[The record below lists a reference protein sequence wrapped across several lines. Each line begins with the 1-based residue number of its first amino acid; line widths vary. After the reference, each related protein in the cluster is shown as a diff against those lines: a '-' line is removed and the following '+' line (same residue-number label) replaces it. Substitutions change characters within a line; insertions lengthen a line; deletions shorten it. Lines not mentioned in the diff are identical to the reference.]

1 MRFNFSRLKFID
13 SRFLEAV
20 PLANCVLLLLVF
32 FLLTWNYSAQ
42 TQAGIKVSLP
52 KAVTS
57 ETLGAKA
64 TVITITR
71 EKVLYLGNDA
81 VSTQE
86 LVSRI
91 EALPKKDS
99 ILIKADKGTSLDRVV
114 EVWDICRRAG
124 IQQVNIA
131 TTQAR

>member
-1 MRFNFSRLKFID
+1 MRFNFSHLKFID
-13 SRFLEAV
+13 SRFLEVV

-32 FLLTWNYSAQ
+32 FILTWNYSAQ
-42 TQAGIKVSLP
+42 TQSGIRVSLP

-64 TVITITR
+64 TAITITR
-71 EKVLYLGNDA
+71 EKVLYLGSDA

-86 LVSRI
+86 LISRI

-99 ILIKADKGTSLDRVV
+99 IWIKADKGTSLDRVV

>member
-13 SRFLEAV
+13 SQLLEAV
-20 PLANCVLLLLVF
+20 PLANCVLLLLIF

-57 ETLGAKA
+57 ETVGAKA
-64 TVITITR
+64 AVITITR
-71 EKVLYLGNDA
+71 EKVLYMGNDA

>member
-1 MRFNFSRLKFID
+1 MKFNFPRLKFAD
-13 SRFLEAV
+13 NRFIEAV
-20 PLANCVLLLLVF
+20 PFANCVLLLLIF

-42 TQAGIKVSLP
+42 TQAGIKVNLP

-57 ETLGAKA
+57 ETVGAKA
-64 TVITITR
+64 TSITITR
-71 EKVLYLGNDA
+71 ERVLYLGGDA

-86 LVSRI
+86 LASKI

-99 ILIKADKGTSLDRVV
+99 ILVKADKGASLERVV

-131 TTQAR
+131 TTQPR

>member
-1 MRFNFSRLKFID
+1 MKFNFSRLKFID

-20 PLANCVLLLLVF
+20 PLANCVLLLLIF

-57 ETLGAKA
+57 ETVGAKA

-71 EKVLYLGNDA
+71 EKVLYMGNDA

>member
-1 MRFNFSRLKFID
+1 MAD
-13 SRFLEAV
+13 SRPMEAV
-20 PLANCVLLLLVF
+20 SFAGCVLLLLVF
-32 FLLTWNYSAQ
+32 FILAWSDSAQ
-42 TQAGIKVSLP
+42 TQAGIGVSLP

-57 ETLGAKA
+57 ETVGTRSAA
-64 TVITITR
+64 VTITR
-71 EKVLYLGNDA
+71 ERVLYFGSEP

-86 LVSRI
+86 LASKI
-91 EALPKKDS
+91 DALTDKGS

>member
-1 MRFNFSRLKFID
+1 MRFNFSRLKVID
-13 SRFLEAV
+13 SRFIEAV

-42 TQAGIKVSLP
+42 TQAGIRINLP

-57 ETLGAKA
+57 ETVGTRAA
-64 TVITITR
+64 VITITR
-71 EKVLYLGNDA
+71 EKVLYLGSDA
-81 VSTQE
+81 VSAQE
-86 LVSRI
+86 LISKI

-114 EVWDICRRAG
+114 EVWDICRKAG

>member
-1 MRFNFSRLKFID
+1 MRFNFSRLKVID
-13 SRFLEAV
+13 SRFIEAV

-42 TQAGIKVSLP
+42 TQAGIRINLP

-57 ETLGAKA
+57 ETVGTRAA
-64 TVITITR
+64 VITITR
-71 EKVLYLGNDA
+71 ERVLYLGGEA
-81 VSTQE
+81 VSAQE
-86 LVSRI
+86 LASRI

-99 ILIKADKGTSLDRVV
+99 ILVKADKGTSLDRVV
-114 EVWDICRRAG
+114 EVWDICRKAG